1 MSEPIVALDER
12 RPPGGQEWRAAA
24 LLRSGATHEQ
34 LREQLR
40 QAIVLRDAANQ
51 AVAAARAELNRV
63 NGAGSDALLTVAAF
77 GDLDAERAAARV
89 AAVRAGLPAT
99 DHPDLVARF
108 AERDAARLHFA
119 DLSQA
124 AKAIQ
129 RELADAEAAAAQRQV
144 AVEALVAA
152 VVASEIERLADR
164 LAEME
169 AAAAA
174 LRGTVASVA
183 GNYMTGRG
191 FSATFPL
198 PITERTKALLRC
210 PPANA
215 VPRSDNPALRR
226 EDDRTRAAYRAHA
239 EALLKDADAPLAAA
253 LPA

>member
-164 LAEME
+164 LEE
-169 AAAAA
+169 TEKAAAA
-174 LRGTVASVA
+174 LRAVVAATA
-183 GNYMTGRG
+183 GSYVSIG
-191 FSATFPL
+191 FVKPFPM
-198 PITERTKALLRC
+198 PISERTTWLLRD
-210 PPANA
+210 PPINA
-215 VPRSDNPALRR
+215 RPRSDNPGLRA
-226 EDDRTRAAYRAHA
+226 EDARTAAAFRAHA
-239 EALLKDADAPLAAA
+239 AALLINADAPLAAA